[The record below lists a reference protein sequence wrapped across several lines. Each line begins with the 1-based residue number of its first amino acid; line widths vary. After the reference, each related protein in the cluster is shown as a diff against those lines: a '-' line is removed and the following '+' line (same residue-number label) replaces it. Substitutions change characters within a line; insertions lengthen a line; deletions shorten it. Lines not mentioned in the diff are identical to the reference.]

1 MMNVYNNFEGE
12 STMAQMKQPMNVTEE
27 GGQRFI
33 GRDAQ
38 RMNILAGRIVAETVK
53 TTLGPRG
60 MDKMLVDSLGDVVIT
75 NDGATILKEMD
86 IAHPAAKMIVEV
98 AKTQDDEVG
107 DGTTTAVVIAGELLK
122 KAEGLL
128 DQNLHPTV
136 IASGY
141 KIAAEEADA
150 ILLNM
155 ATKVD
160 INNEELLLKVANT
173 AMTGKGA
180 EKAKDTLGKLAVT
193 AVKQVVEKVNGG
205 WEVDTDNIKVEKKI
219 GGSVEDSKLIK
230 GIIIDKER
238 VHSGMPERVKNAQIA
253 LIATAMEVKETETDA
268 EIRITDPEML
278 QRFIEQEE
286 NMLKKMVEKVKAVG
300 ANVVFC
306 QKGIDDLAQ
315 HYLAKEGI
323 LAARRVKKSDMKAL
337 SRATGARIATK
348 IDDLEESDLGKA
360 GLVEERRIAG
370 DEMIFVEDC
379 KDPKSVSLL
388 LRGGTEHFV
397 DSVERALDDA
407 IGVVASVI
415 EDGTIVAGGGAV
427 DMELSKRLG
436 EVADKYSGREQLAIK
451 AFAEAF
457 EIIPRTLAENAGLD
471 PIDLLVELRSKHET
485 NGKNIGLD
493 VFEGKTADMFEKGI
507 IEPLRI
513 KEQAI
518 KSASE
523 ATIMILRIDDVIA
536 ASDLSHGGGMPGG
549 MPGGMGGMDDMG
561 M

>member
-1 MMNVYNNFEGE
+1 
-12 STMAQMKQPMNVTEE
+12 
-27 GGQRFI
+27 
-33 GRDAQ
+33 
-38 RMNILAGRIVAETVK
+38 
-53 TTLGPRG
+53 
-60 MDKMLVDSLGDVVIT
+60 
-75 NDGATILKEMD
+75 
-86 IAHPAAKMIVEV
+86 
-98 AKTQDDEVG
+98 
-107 DGTTTAVVIAGELLK
+107 
-122 KAEGLL
+122 
-128 DQNLHPTV
+128 
-136 IASGY
+136 
-141 KIAAEEADA
+141 
-150 ILLNM
+150 
-155 ATKVD
+155 
-160 INNEELLLKVANT
+160 
-173 AMTGKGA
+173 
-180 EKAKDTLGKLAVT
+180 
-193 AVKQVVEKVNGG
+193 
-205 WEVDTDNIKVEKKI
+205 
-219 GGSVEDSKLIK
+219 
-230 GIIIDKER
+230 
-238 VHSGMPERVKNAQIA
+238 
-253 LIATAMEVKETETDA
+253 
-268 EIRITDPEML
+268 
-278 QRFIEQEE
+278 
-286 NMLKKMVEKVKAVG
+286 
-300 ANVVFC
+300 
-306 QKGIDDLAQ
+306 
-315 HYLAKEGI
+315 
-323 LAARRVKKSDMKAL
+323 MKAL

-415 EDGTIVAGGGAV
+415 EDGPIVAGGGAV

-493 VFEGKTADMFEKGI
+493 VFEVKTADMFEKGI

>member
-1 MMNVYNNFEGE
+1 
-12 STMAQMKQPMNVTEE
+12 MAQMKQPMAVTEE
-27 GGQRFI
+27 GGQRFM

-38 RMNILAGRIVAETVK
+38 RMNILAGRIVAETIK

-128 DQNLHPTV
+128 DQNVHPTV
-136 IASGY
+136 VASGY
-141 KIAAEEADA
+141 KIAAEEADS
-150 ILLNM
+150 ILRDM
-155 ATKVD
+155 ATKID
-160 INNEELLLKVANT
+160 INDDDMLLKVANT

-180 EKAKDTLGKLAVT
+180 EKAKDTLGKLAVE
-193 AVKQVVEKVNGG
+193 AVKQVVEKVNNS
-205 WEVDTDNIKVEKKI
+205 WEVDTDNIKIEKKV
-219 GGSVEDSKLIK
+219 GGSVENSELIK
-230 GIIIDKER
+230 GIIVDKER
-238 VHSGMPERVKNAQIA
+238 VHSGMPERVKDAKIA
-253 LIATAMEVKETETDA
+253 LLATAMEVKETETDA

-278 QRFIEQEE
+278 QKFIEQEE
-286 NMLKKMVEKVKAVG
+286 GMLKKMVAKVKKTG
-300 ANVVFC
+300 ATVVFC

-323 LAARRVKKSDMKAL
+323 LAVRRVKKSDMKAL

-348 IDDLEESDLGKA
+348 IDDLESGDLGSA

-370 DEMIFVEDC
+370 DEMIFVEEC
-379 KDPKSVSLL
+379 HDPKSVNIL
-388 LRGGTEHFV
+388 LRGGTEHFI

-415 EDGTIVAGGGAV
+415 EDGTIIAGGGAA
-427 DMELSKRLG
+427 DMELCKKLAEAS
-436 EVADKYSGREQLAIK
+436 DKYSGREQLAIK
-451 AFAEAF
+451 AFAEAM
-457 EIIPRTLAENAGLD
+457 EIVPRTLAENAGLD
-471 PIDLLVELRSKHET
+471 PIDLLVELRSKHEKAD
-485 NGKNIGLD
+485 GKNIGID
-493 VFEGKTADMFEKGI
+493 VFESTTIDMFKKGI

-523 ATIMILRIDDVIA
+523 STIMILRIDDVIA
-536 ASDLSHGGGMPGG
+536 ASDLGKGGGMPPGGTPPGGMPPGG
-549 MPGGMGGMDDMG
+549 MPGDME

>member
-1 MMNVYNNFEGE
+1 
-12 STMAQMKQPMNVTEE
+12 MAQMKQPMTVTEE
-27 GGQRFI
+27 GGQRFL

-60 MDKMLVDSLGDVVIT
+60 MDKMLVDSLGDVIIT

-122 KAEGLL
+122 KAEALL
-128 DQNLHPTV
+128 DQNVHPTV

-141 KIAAEEADA
+141 KIAAEEAET
-150 ILLNM
+150 ILRDH
-155 ATKVD
+155 ATKID
-160 INNEELLLKVANT
+160 IGDEEMLIKVANT

-180 EKAKDTLGKLAVT
+180 EKAKDTLGKLAVQG
-193 AVKQVVEKVNGG
+193 VKQVVEKVNGS

-238 VHSGMPERVKNAQIA
+238 VHSGMPERVTNAKIA

-268 EIRITDPEML
+268 EIRITDPDML
-278 QRFIEQEE
+278 QKFIEQEE
-286 NMLKKMVEKVKAVG
+286 NMLRGMVDKIKAVG
-300 ANVVFC
+300 ANVVIC

-315 HYLAKEGI
+315 HYLGRENI
-323 LAARRVKKSDMKAL
+323 LAVRRAKKSDMKAL
-337 SRATGARIATK
+337 ARATGARIATK
-348 IDDLEESDLGKA
+348 IDDLEEKDLGNA

-370 DEMIFVEDC
+370 DNMIFIEDC
-379 KDPKSVSLL
+379 QDPKSVSLL
-388 LRGGTEHFV
+388 LRGGTEHFI

-427 DMELSKRLG
+427 DMELVKKLN
-436 EVADKYSGREQLAIK
+436 EVADRYSGREQLAIK
-451 AFAEAF
+451 AFAESL

-471 PIDLLVELRSKHET
+471 PIDLLVELRSKHEGGEG
-485 NGKNIGLD
+485 NMGLD
-493 VFEGKTADMFEKGI
+493 VFEGKSVDMYSDGI

-513 KEQAI
+513 KQQAI

-523 ATIMILRIDDVIA
+523 AAIMILRIDDVIA
-536 ASDLSHGGGMPGG
+536 ASNLNQGGTPSPEMGGMP
-549 MPGGMGGMDDMG
+549 DMG

>member
-1 MMNVYNNFEGE
+1 
-12 STMAQMKQPMNVTEE
+12 MKQPMTVTEE
-27 GGQRFI
+27 GGQRFL

-60 MDKMLVDSLGDVVIT
+60 MDKMLVDSLGDVIIT

-128 DQNLHPTV
+128 DQNVHPTV

-141 KIAAEEADA
+141 KIAAEESEA
-150 ILLNM
+150 ILKKL
-155 ATKVD
+155 ATEVNIGD
-160 INNEELLLKVANT
+160 EEMLIKVANT

-180 EKAKDTLGKLAVT
+180 EKAKDTLGKLAVE
-193 AVKQVVEKVNGG
+193 AVRQVVEKNNGS
-205 WEVDTDNIKVEKKI
+205 WEVDIENIKVEKKI

-230 GIIIDKER
+230 GIIVDKER
-238 VHSGMPERVKNAQIA
+238 VHSGMPERVTNAKIA

-268 EIRITDPEML
+268 EIRITDPDML
-278 QRFIEQEE
+278 QKFIEQEE
-286 NMLKKMVEKVKAVG
+286 NMLKGMVTKVKSVG
-300 ANVVFC
+300 ANVVIC

-315 HYLAKEGI
+315 HYLAKENI
-323 LAARRVKKSDMKAL
+323 LAVRRAKKSDMKAL
-337 SRATGARIATK
+337 ARATGARIATK
-348 IDDLEESDLGKA
+348 IEDLEEKDLGNA

-370 DEMIFVEDC
+370 DSMIFVEGC

-388 LRGGTEHFV
+388 LRGGTEHFI

-427 DMELSKRLG
+427 DMEIVKKLS

-451 AFAEAF
+451 AFAESL

-471 PIDLLVELRSKHET
+471 PIDLLVELRSKHEGGET
-485 NGKNIGLD
+485 NMGLD
-493 VFEGKTADMFEKGI
+493 VFEGKSVDMFNEGI

-513 KEQAI
+513 KQQAI

-523 ATIMILRIDDVIA
+523 AAIMILRIDDVIA
-536 ASDLSHGGGMPGG
+536 ASNLGGGGMGPGG
-549 MPGGMGGMDDMG
+549 APGMGGMPDME

>member
-1 MMNVYNNFEGE
+1 
-12 STMAQMKQPMNVTEE
+12 MAQMKQPMSVTEE

-60 MDKMLVDSLGDVVIT
+60 MDKMLVDSMGDVVIT

-128 DQNLHPTV
+128 DQNVHPTV
-136 IASGY
+136 IAAGY
-141 KIAAEEADA
+141 KIASEEAET
-150 ILLNM
+150 ILKSL
-155 ATKVD
+155 AQD
-160 INNEELLLKVANT
+160 INIGDEDILLKVANT

-180 EKAKDTLGKLAVT
+180 EKAKDTLGKLAVA
-193 AVKQVVEKVNGG
+193 AVRQVVEKVNGSG
-205 WEVDTDNIKVEKKI
+205 WEVDSDNIKIEKKI
-219 GGSVEDSKLIK
+219 GGSVEDSKLIN

-238 VHSGMPERVKNAQIA
+238 VHSGMPQRVKDAKIA
-253 LIATAMEVKETETDA
+253 LLATAMEVKETETDA
-268 EIRITDPEML
+268 EIRITDPDML
-278 QRFIEQEE
+278 QKFIEQEE
-286 NMLKKMVEKVKAVG
+286 NMLKQMVEKVKKVG
-300 ANVVFC
+300 ATVVFC

-323 LAARRVKKSDMKAL
+323 LAVRRAKKSDMKAL
-337 SRATGARIATK
+337 ARATGARIATK
-348 IDDLEESDLGKA
+348 IEDLDTADLGNA

-370 DEMIFVEDC
+370 DDMIFVEQC

-388 LRGGTEHFV
+388 LRGGTEHFI
-397 DSVERALDDA
+397 DSVARALDDA

-415 EDGTIVAGGGAV
+415 EDGTIVIGGGAI
-427 DMELSKRLG
+427 DIELSKKLG

-451 AFAEAF
+451 AFAEAL

-471 PIDLLVELRSKHET
+471 PIDLLVELRAKHEA
-485 NGKNIGLD
+485 GEASAGLD
-493 VFEGKTADMFEKGI
+493 VLEGKTVDMYEKGI

-513 KEQAI
+513 KQQAI

-523 ATIMILRIDDVIA
+523 SAIMILRIDDVIA
-536 ASDLSHGGGMPGG
+536 ASDLGHGAAPPMGPGM
-549 MPGGMGGMDDMG
+549 GGMGGMGDMG

>member
-1 MMNVYNNFEGE
+1 M
-12 STMAQMKQPMNVTEE
+12 TVTEE
-27 GGQRFI
+27 GGQRFL

-60 MDKMLVDSLGDVVIT
+60 MDKMLVDSLGDVIIT

-128 DQNLHPTV
+128 DQNVHPTV

-141 KIAAEEADA
+141 KIAAEESEA
-150 ILLNM
+150 ILKTL
-155 ATKVD
+155 ATSVNIGD
-160 INNEELLLKVANT
+160 EEMLIKVANT

-180 EKAKDTLGKLAVT
+180 EKAKDTLGKLAVE
-193 AVKQVVEKVNGG
+193 AVRQVVEKNNGS

-238 VHSGMPERVKNAQIA
+238 VHSGMPERITNAKIA

-268 EIRITDPEML
+268 EIRITDPDML
-278 QRFIEQEE
+278 QKFIEQEE
-286 NMLKKMVEKVKAVG
+286 NMLKGMVEKIKSVG
-300 ANVVFC
+300 ANVVVC

-323 LAARRVKKSDMKAL
+323 LAVRRAKKSDMKAL
-337 SRATGARIATK
+337 ARATDARVATK
-348 IDDLEESDLGKA
+348 IDDLEEKDLGNA

-370 DEMIFVEDC
+370 DNMIFVEEC

-388 LRGGTEHFV
+388 LRGGTEHFI

-427 DMELSKRLG
+427 DMELVKKLS

-451 AFAEAF
+451 AFGESL

-471 PIDLLVELRSKHET
+471 PIDLLVELRSKHEGGET
-485 NGKNIGLD
+485 NMGLD
-493 VFEGKTADMFEKGI
+493 VFEGKSVDMFKDGI

-513 KEQAI
+513 KQQAI

-523 ATIMILRIDDVIA
+523 AAIMILRIDDVIA
-536 ASDLSHGGGMPGG
+536 ASNLGGSHAPDM
-549 MPGGMGGMDDMG
+549 GGMGGMPDMG